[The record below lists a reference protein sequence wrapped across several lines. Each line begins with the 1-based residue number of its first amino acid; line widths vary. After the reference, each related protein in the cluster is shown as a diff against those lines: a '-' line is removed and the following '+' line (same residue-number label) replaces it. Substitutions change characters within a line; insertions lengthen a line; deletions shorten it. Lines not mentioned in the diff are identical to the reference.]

1 MVQAGRRFHLTS
13 FGFWGFALVSSPTL
27 GGALDVALQFLDLTY
42 AWSHFDLRR
51 VGDEAQ
57 LVLDAPDVPK
67 PLRRFAIECDLAVT
81 ATLQRELFSAQVLTR
96 RLVLSFP
103 PADPER
109 YEQVLGIR
117 PEFAGDETFI
127 AMDAALLDLPMP

>member
-13 FGFWGFALVSSPTL
+13 FGFWGFALVSSPRL
-27 GGALDVALQFLDLTY
+27 WAALDIALQFLDLTY

-67 PLRRFAIECDLAVT
+67 PLSRCAIECHLAVT
-81 ATLQRELFSAQVLTR
+81 ATLRRELFSAHVLTR
-96 RLVLSFP
+96 RLVIS
-103 PADPER
+103 
-109 YEQVLGIR
+109 
-117 PEFAGDETFI
+117 
-127 AMDAALLDLPMP
+127 